1 MMTPQELRET
11 LDVFASRPSPF
22 SDFRRE
28 LQSTLLS
35 VMRVV
40 SYQPGEY
47 LIRQGD
53 PGEYLLV
60 ILEGTAT
67 GYVRQATG
75 DATPIAE
82 FSAGAVVGE
91 ISLLTSEPR
100 TADVIAST
108 PVRALFLSVS
118 DFQTLAEA
126 HPELRVV
133 LTYVLADRL
142 GRASYDGLSGK
153 DIHGYRIRRCV
164 GRGGMGIVY
173 EGASLSTGETVAL
186 KMMNHA
192 LLYQPAAIKRFTRE
206 AEALR
211 SFRHPSIARLYDHFA
226 AYKTEFLV
234 MEFCEGVTL
243 DHRIASHGP
252 CAESVVRR
260 IVGQLAETL
269 HYVHQL
275 GQTHNDLKPSNVMI
289 DQSGRAKLLDFGLAR
304 FGNSSPDDEATT
316 MSQPVGLVGTL
327 RYMAPEQF
335 SGRATDYRV
344 DIYGLA
350 CVAYELLSGRPVSTT
365 SDVFGIIWEKQ
376 TFALPQPGQIGP
388 GISTDMHTF
397 LAQGLAVQPEQRSV
411 DLRRVAQWAGPI
423 EWPAP
428 S

>member
-1 MMTPQELRET
+1 MMTPAEMRET
-11 LDVFASRPSPF
+11 LDVFAKRPSPF

-35 VMRVV
+35 AMRVV

-67 GYVRQATG
+67 GHVRQAVGTS
-75 DATPIAE
+75 TPIAE

-91 ISLLTSEPR
+91 ISLLTNEPR
-100 TADVIAST
+100 TADIVSST
-108 PVRALFLSVS
+108 PIRALLLSVA
-118 DFQTLAEA
+118 DFNRLAGE

-133 LTYVLADRL
+133 LTYVLAERL

-153 DIHGYRIRRCV
+153 DIHGYRIHRCV

-173 EGASLSTGETVAL
+173 EGASLATGDPVAL

-192 LLYQPAAIKRFTRE
+192 LLYQPAAIKRFRGE

-211 SFRHPSIARLYDHFA
+211 SFQHPSIARLYDHFA

-234 MEFCEGVTL
+234 MEFCEGTTL
-243 DHRIASHGP
+243 DHRMASHGP
-252 CAESVVRR
+252 FAEPLVRS
-260 IVGQLAETL
+260 IVGQLADTL

-275 GQTHNDLKPSNVMI
+275 GQTHNDLKPSNVI
-289 DQSGRAKLLDFGLAR
+289 IGPSGRAKLLDFGLAKFR
-304 FGNSSPDDEATT
+304 QRGGDDDATT
-316 MSQPVGLVGTL
+316 VSEPIGLVGTL

-335 SGRATDYRV
+335 SSAPTGYRV
-344 DIYGLA
+344 DVYGLA
-350 CVAYELLSGRPVSTT
+350 CVAYEMLTGRPVVTG
-365 SDVFGIIWEKQ
+365 SDVFDVIQEKRA
-376 TFALPQPGQIGP
+376 FVLPRAAEIGP
-388 GISTDMHTF
+388 GITPEMYMF
-397 LAQGLAVQPEQRSV
+397 LAQGLEVHPERRTV
-411 DLRRVAQWAGPI
+411 DLGRVAQWARPI
-423 EWPAP
+423 EWPVD
-428 S
+428 